1 MHWITSL
8 ALLFAVYA
16 SGGLLYTL
24 WNSSSEELLSATVG
38 WLVILVV
45 ALAVAIFNAKRGRG
59 KTS

>member
-45 ALAVAIFNAKRGRG
+45 ALAVAIFNAKWGRG